1 MFRQIE
7 PALDALMKRKNQT
20 YGIDLFRQCL
30 ADMGNPQ
37 DSLTCIHIGGTNGK
51 GSTTNYTRAIL
62 QEAGY
67 SVGTFTSPHFTVHND
82 RIRINNE
89 NISDSDLLMYI
100 NVTEPFWDQ
109 YQLSM
114 FEIDVLISILY
125 FIDNDIDYAIYEVG
139 LGGRLDATNVIQPV
153 ITGITNIG
161 LDHMN
166 ILGDTI
172 EKIAAE
178 KAGIIKMNVPFF
190 TTERKDSCLEV
201 FSYFTNLKQTNMHQ
215 VVIAEPKREGLA
227 YYFDVLE
234 EPYVI
239 QNQGLY
245 QVGNASLA
253 IHLVKALP
261 HITVDTKTIQNAIAS
276 ASWAGRFEPVL
287 DGVYVDGAH
296 NEMGIEMLVRSM
308 EMLPRPWVAV
318 FTALKDKDYTL
329 MINKLES
336 VFDEVIITQFDFYR
350 SERAEKLAFGHNVT
364 IIEDQYKAIDT
375 GMKHRNNGT
384 CVITGSL
391 YFISEA
397 RDYLIKKSK
406 SI

>member
-67 SVGTFTSPHFTVHND
+67 SVGTFTSPHLTVHND

-139 LGGRLDATNVIQPV
+139 LGG
-153 ITGITNIG
+153 
-161 LDHMN
+161 
-166 ILGDTI
+166 
-172 EKIAAE
+172 
-178 KAGIIKMNVPFF
+178 
-190 TTERKDSCLEV
+190 S
-201 FSYFTNLKQTNMHQ
+201 S
-215 VVIAEPKREGLA
+215 
-227 YYFDVLE
+227 
-234 EPYVI
+234 
-239 QNQGLY
+239 
-245 QVGNASLA
+245 
-253 IHLVKALP
+253 
-261 HITVDTKTIQNAIAS
+261 
-276 ASWAGRFEPVL
+276 
-287 DGVYVDGAH
+287 
-296 NEMGIEMLVRSM
+296 
-308 EMLPRPWVAV
+308 
-318 FTALKDKDYTL
+318 
-329 MINKLES
+329 
-336 VFDEVIITQFDFYR
+336 
-350 SERAEKLAFGHNVT
+350 
-364 IIEDQYKAIDT
+364 
-375 GMKHRNNGT
+375 
-384 CVITGSL
+384 
-391 YFISEA
+391 
-397 RDYLIKKSK
+397 
-406 SI
+406 

>member
-7 PALDALMKRKNQT
+7 PALEALMKRKNQT

-30 ADMGNPQ
+30 EDMGNPQ
-37 DSLTCIHIGGTNGK
+37 DSLSCIHIGGTNGK

-67 SVGTFTSPHFTVHND
+67 TVGTFTSPHLTVHND
-82 RIRINNE
+82 RIRINNQ
-89 NISDSDLLMYI
+89 NITDSDLLMYI
-100 NVTEPFWDQ
+100 NVTEPFWDR

-114 FEIDVLISILY
+114 FEIDVLISFLY
-125 FIDNDIDYAIYEVG
+125 FLDQDVDYAIYEVG
-139 LGGRLDATNVIQPV
+139 LGGRLDATNVIHPL
-153 ITGITNIG
+153 ISGITNIG

-178 KAGIIKMNVPFF
+178 KAGIIKPNTPLF
-190 TTERKDSCLEV
+190 TTESKSSCLEV
-201 FSYFTNLKQTNMHQ
+201 FHQHAHCMQTEVHPIQTPVPHRSGMAYHFEVLGDSYS
-215 VVIAEPKREGLA
+215 IE
-227 YYFDVLE
+227 
-234 EPYVI
+234 
-239 QNQGLY
+239 NQGIY
-245 QVGNASLA
+245 QVANASLA
-253 IHLVKALP
+253 INLVKALP
-261 HITVDTKTIQNAIAS
+261 QLAISTQTIQNAILN
-276 ASWAGRFEPVL
+276 ASWAGRFERVS

-308 EMLPRPWVAV
+308 EMLPRPWIAV

-350 SERAEKLAFGHNVT
+350 SESAENLAFGHHVT
-364 IIEDQYKAIDT
+364 IIKNQYDAIDA
-375 GMKHRNNGT
+375 GIKHRNHGT
-384 CVITGSL
+384 CVVTGSL

-397 RDYLIKKSK
+397 RDYLKKK
-406 SI
+406 QDN